1 MAWCA
6 PCQRYLTPGALA
18 EDGSCPACGGAV
30 EHRAPASG
38 KAGGGSGP
46 AVSPPAAVSA
56 PEGAG
61 ASAASEHDRVPWHFW
76 LLVVAAV
83 VYLGWRAV
91 QGVALLL

>member
-1 MAWCA
+1 MAWCV

-30 EHRAPASG
+30 EHRAPVSG
-38 KAGGGSGP
+38 RAGGGSG
-46 AVSPPAAVSA
+46 AAVSS
-56 PEGAG
+56 PEEAG

>member
-18 EDGSCPACGGAV
+18 ADGSCPACGGTV
-30 EHRAPASG
+30 EHRAPASVRT
-38 KAGGGSGP
+38 GGVSDA
-46 AVSPPAAVSA
+46 AVSPP
-56 PEGAG
+56 EEAG
-61 ASAASEHDRVPWHFW
+61 ASAASERDRVPWHFW
-76 LLVVAAV
+76 LLVAAAI